1 MKRYLKI
8 LIVGIILLGPL
19 VWGLLWKYS
28 KTSYHKLPIMGS
40 VEMTGDTTPW
50 RIPNF
55 SFIDQ
60 NGDSVTQR
68 DFEGKVYVANFF
80 FATCPDVCPRM
91 NRNLHM
97 VYDKFKKEPLLKFI
111 SHSVH
116 PEHDSVP
123 VLAEYASKLQV
134 DSDKWHF
141 VTGRKKD
148 IYTIAEESYRAL
160 TVEGDKPSNFI
171 HSDKLILVD
180 KEKHIRGIY
189 DSQDYKEILRLQ
201 DDIIIV
207 LKEYSDKK

>member
-8 LIVGIILLGPL
+8 LIVGIILIGPL
-19 VWGLLWKYS
+19 AWGLLWKYS
-28 KTSYHKLPIMGS
+28 KTSYRKLPIMGT

-50 RIPNF
+50 VIPNF

-60 NGDSVTQR
+60 NGDSISQK

-97 VYDKFKKEPLLKFI
+97 VYEKFKKEPLLKFI
-111 SHSVH
+111 SHTVH

-134 DSDKWHF
+134 DAKKWHF

-148 IYTIAEESYRAL
+148 IYTIAEESYKAV
-160 TVEGDKPSNFI
+160 TVEGDKPANFI

-207 LKEYSDKK
+207 LKEYGDKK